1 MKMRIDKY
9 FSNAIFSMFVSQ
21 QILRISQS
29 DFGRIFKQQLFL
41 FVIIYIENCIMNIF
55 NIYFFEYI

>member
-55 NIYFFEYI
+55 NIYFFECI

>member
-9 FSNAIFSMFVSQ
+9 FSNAIFSMFVFQ
-21 QILRISQS
+21 QILRISQN

-55 NIYFFEYI
+55 NIYFFECI

>member
-9 FSNAIFSMFVSQ
+9 FSNAIFSMFVFQ

-55 NIYFFEYI
+55 NIYFFECI